1 MCENCKRERHTQLVI
16 SFKNTTAAMEMESRA
31 KSENIYGR
39 IIPLPS
45 KISAGCGLAWKTEP
59 DMRNETINFMQKEKI
74 EDFKLEAED
83 EVQLR
88 LELEQG

>member
-39 IIPLPS
+39 IIPAAVKNIGRVWSCL
-45 KISAGCGLAWKTEP
+45 
-59 DMRNETINFMQKEKI
+59 
-74 EDFKLEAED
+74 EDRA
-83 EVQLR
+83 
-88 LELEQG
+88 

>member
-45 KISAGCGLAWKTEP
+45 KISAGCGLAWK
-59 DMRNETINFMQKEKI
+59 K
-74 EDFKLEAED
+74 
-83 EVQLR
+83 
-88 LELEQG
+88 

>member
-45 KISAGCGLAWKTEP
+45 KNIGRVWSCL
-59 DMRNETINFMQKEKI
+59 
-74 EDFKLEAED
+74 EDRA
-83 EVQLR
+83 
-88 LELEQG
+88 